1 MALLCRNQTYT
12 SDKIVDMHGKLDV
25 SEEQHLWKNENG
37 GSVEMTRVSQDRG
50 ISWEEAWNSYQAAQ
64 KAGRPAFFVKVR
76 SIQLPRQSQVY
87 YSLMH
92 MYAPCSTQTKSAP
105 FGYPQEERYKQYSLC
120 IGMAMSGA
128 HEPESHKSDLP
139 SAIELPFLYEQDWIR
154 HSGTPSKSLIWVSPQ
169 RPRCAAGSLASSL
182 FCVLRT

>member
-12 SDKIVDMHGKLDV
+12 SDKIVDMRGKLDV

-50 ISWEEAWNSYQAAQ
+50 ISWEEAWNSYQAAR

-76 SIQLPRQSQVY
+76 PIQRTASAKLY
-87 YSLMH
+87 YSLMPVH
-92 MYAPCSTQTKSAP
+92 ICVSCSTQTKSAP

-128 HEPESHKSDLP
+128 REPESHKSALP
-139 SAIELPFLYEQDWIR
+139 SD
-154 HSGTPSKSLIWVSPQ
+154 
-169 RPRCAAGSLASSL
+169 
-182 FCVLRT
+182 